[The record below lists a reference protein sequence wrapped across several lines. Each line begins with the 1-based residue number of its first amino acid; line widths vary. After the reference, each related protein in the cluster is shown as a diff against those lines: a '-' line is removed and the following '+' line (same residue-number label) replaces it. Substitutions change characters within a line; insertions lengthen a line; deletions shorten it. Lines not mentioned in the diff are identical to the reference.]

1 MRVERKAGTNARFRP
16 FAFALDNLQGPPET
30 NGGTNAPPVPLFREV
45 PGQSRRLA
53 FPCLQYTHAIRRR
66 SEKFMRPYPISV
78 LALAGGWAMNGIPL
92 MNWAA
97 DSICSLEVVEIPW
110 ICVLFSGFFTAR
122 MNPSISLFF
131 DGCSCRHKCR
141 LTGTYYLLLSP
152 DLHRSLGTSHVVS
165 DSRQRGWV

>member
-1 MRVERKAGTNARFRP
+1 MRVERKAGTNARYRP

-30 NGGTNAPPVPLFREV
+30 NGGTNAPPAPLFREV

-53 FPCLQYTHAIRRR
+53 FPCLQYTHAIRRT

-110 ICVLFSGFFTAR
+110 ICVLFLFYFYFYRTYE
-122 MNPSISLFF
+122 SLDKPLF
-131 DGCSCRHKCR
+131 
-141 LTGTYYLLLSP
+141 LTDAAADTN
-152 DLHRSLGTSHVVS
+152 VV
-165 DSRQRGWV
+165 